1 MKRYNTNGGNR
12 FARFGLRPHI
22 VRAGTTYRGGMRK

>member
-1 MKRYNTNGGNR
+1 MKRYNVNGGSN

-22 VRAGTTYRGGMRK
+22 VRAGKTYRGGVRK